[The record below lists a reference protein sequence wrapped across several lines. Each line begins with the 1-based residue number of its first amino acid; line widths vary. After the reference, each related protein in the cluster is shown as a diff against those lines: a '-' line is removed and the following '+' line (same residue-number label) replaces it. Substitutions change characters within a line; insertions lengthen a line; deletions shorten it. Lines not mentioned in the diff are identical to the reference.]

1 MSTGF
6 QLYIRRIVF
15 SSTEKKGA
23 KKTRWIEMQI
33 ETIWYI
39 DGLAMAKSLSLCVE
53 IDVDDNIVVVAVVV
67 TVVAVQRARFIY
79 SKQHNEF

>member
-15 SSTEKKGA
+15 SSIKKGA
-23 KKTRWIEMQI
+23 KKTARWIEMQI

-39 DGLAMAKSLSLCVE
+39 DGLAME
-53 IDVDDNIVVVAVVV
+53 IAESV
-67 TVVAVQRARFIY
+67 R
-79 SKQHNEF
+79 